1 MFLFDDPDFLAT
13 RKLKAKYTVEKTI
26 KIKQN
31 SEMVSTPPPSGQNT
45 NWSSFL
51 EGQYLLRKVM
61 SAVPARFISRPKKT
75 FENGY
80 ERCFG
85 SYLGQR
91 TLDIG
96 HRTHPKNIHYST
108 RKRGISKQCVILL
121 ETQFYYFHPLLFFVF
136 WRPEGSK

>member
-96 HRTHPKNIHYST
+96 HRTSDTPKKHT
-108 RKRGISKQCVILL
+108 LL
-121 ETQFYYFHPLLFFVF
+121 N
-136 WRPEGSK
+136 S